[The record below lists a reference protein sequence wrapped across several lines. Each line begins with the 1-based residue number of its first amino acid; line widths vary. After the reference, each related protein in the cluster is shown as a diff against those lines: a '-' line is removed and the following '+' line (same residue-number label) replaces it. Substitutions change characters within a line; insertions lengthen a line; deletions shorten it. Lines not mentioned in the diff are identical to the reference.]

1 MERILLI
8 VSLSFFSFFNYVVFF
23 KDEPLQRKITGII
36 AVSILSPAV
45 DFLFSW
51 LLTTGLYR
59 LLSFSG
65 YSFYG
70 NEKSIVVTA
79 LLFCIF
85 LLPLPV
91 FNFFYSRLLRQ
102 PQGVCLF
109 IYMSFMMVG
118 IISRMISFHEPVH
131 VCFYILFSL
140 LWFLLFRN
148 DITLIVEHT
157 PKLDYRL
164 FCSAGLILLA
174 VTLSMEELTPYIL
187 RMHDRKIF
195 MIFTAW
201 LDCAG
206 VLLFFLFL
214 LLTKSNFDNIRQ
226 TITIRTDALKEAA
239 ISRNMLSSQENVIVS
254 FAEILESKSG
264 ETGNHV
270 KRVSE
275 YCRILARNMG
285 YSPQEVENIRVASM
299 MHDIGKLMV
308 PNEILEKK
316 GKLTAAEES
325 VMRQHVVYG
334 GKLLQHTSGEIMDY
348 ARIIALQHH
357 ERWDGGGYP
366 EQLSENRISPVSRIV
381 SLADVFDALVSS
393 RSYKR
398 AWPPDEA
405 KAEIV
410 RQRGRQF
417 APDCVDSFLR
427 TYDQFLSIIKTYP
440 DREHSGLSIH

>member
-1 MERILLI
+1 
-8 VSLSFFSFFNYVVFF
+8 
-23 KDEPLQRKITGII
+23 
-36 AVSILSPAV
+36 
-45 DFLFSW
+45 
-51 LLTTGLYR
+51 
-59 LLSFSG
+59 
-65 YSFYG
+65 
-70 NEKSIVVTA
+70 
-79 LLFCIF
+79 
-85 LLPLPV
+85 
-91 FNFFYSRLLRQ
+91 
-102 PQGVCLF
+102 
-109 IYMSFMMVG
+109 
-118 IISRMISFHEPVH
+118 
-131 VCFYILFSL
+131 
-140 LWFLLFRN
+140 
-148 DITLIVEHT
+148 
-157 PKLDYRL
+157 
-164 FCSAGLILLA
+164 
-174 VTLSMEELTPYIL
+174 
-187 RMHDRKIF
+187 